1 MVKTKHILVVVLI
14 IVAGILI
21 GIHLSESEE
30 KKVKKQFTL
39 LSELASKDRSESIIT
54 TAQKMQK
61 IGTLFDKQCELKTHL
76 DYLSGT
82 FTPEEIMSHG
92 ARGRALF
99 SRFSLHFSD
108 LKIRFP
114 AEGFAEVTLTIRASG
129 TLTNGEHVDETHE
142 VESRLR
148 KTEKRWVFSR
158 FQVVEVLKR

>member
-1 MVKTKHILVVVLI
+1 MKIKHILAAAIV

-39 LSELASKDRSESIIT
+39 LSDLASKDQSESIIA
-54 TAQKMQK
+54 TAQRIQK
-61 IGTLFDKQCELKTHL
+61 IGVLFDKQCELKTHL

-114 AEGFAEVTLTIRASG
+114 AERLAQVTLTIRASG
-129 TLTNGEHVDETHE
+129 MLTDGQHLDETHE
-142 VESRLR
+142 AESTLR
-148 KTEKRWVFSR
+148 KIEKRWLFSS
-158 FQVVEVLKR
+158 FQAVEVLKR

>member
-1 MVKTKHILVVVLI
+1 MKTKHILVAAI
-14 IVAGILI
+14 ILVAGILI
-21 GIHLSESEE
+21 GIHLSESDE

-39 LSELASKDRSESIIT
+39 LSELASKDRSESIIA

-61 IGTLFDKQCELKTHL
+61 IGPLFDNRCELKTHL

-114 AEGFAEVTLTIRASG
+114 AEGLAEATLTVRASG
-129 TLTNGEHVDETHE
+129 TLTDGQHLDEIHE
-142 VESRLR
+142 VESTL
-148 KTEKRWVFSR
+148 KKIEKKWLFSS
-158 FQVVEVLKR
+158 FWVVEVLKR